1 MKKIEALKSITDE
14 LKFSEMVYDL
24 VRVTDTP
31 EELSVLLSE
40 EFTEEGLQTVGSIAQ
55 SDYPLSFDRK
65 Q

>member
-1 MKKIEALKSITDE
+1 MKKIEVLKGITDE

-40 EFTEEGLQTVGSIAQ
+40 EFTEKGLQTVEAIAQ
-55 SDYPLSFDRK
+55 SDYPLSFERK